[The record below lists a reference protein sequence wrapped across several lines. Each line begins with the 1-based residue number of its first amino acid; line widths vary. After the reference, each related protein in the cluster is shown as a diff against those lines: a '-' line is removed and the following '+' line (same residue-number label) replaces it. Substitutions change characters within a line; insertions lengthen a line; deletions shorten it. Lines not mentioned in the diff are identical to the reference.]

1 MWSYVPWWKDGKKMS
16 TNKYDKM
23 ITVNREVSRDKIVKA
38 QNAIMSMT
46 YGKEKICVTELMKR
60 TSLSR
65 GFFYKNPEVRK
76 TLEEGL
82 KLQKSTIV
90 PNPRKSMLEL
100 ATTTRMKKM
109 QKQIDKLTFEK
120 EELEEENKRLQIALE
135 QKTYHV
141 YQDL

>member
-1 MWSYVPWWKDGKKMS
+1 MS
-16 TNKYDKM
+16 INKYDKM
-23 ITVNREVSRDKIVKA
+23 LTVNREVSRDKIVKA

-46 YGKEKICVTELMKR
+46 YGKEKICVTDLMKR
-60 TSLSR
+60 TGLSR

-100 ATTTRMKKM
+100 ATTARMKKM
-109 QKQIDKLTFEK
+109 QEQIERLNFEK
-120 EELEEENKRLQIALE
+120 EELTEENKRLRMALE
-135 QKTYHV
+135 IKTYEA
-141 YQDL
+141 YQEL